1 MATPIIGSLLYPNTD
16 PLATQGSVQTT
27 DKANNPITPLSST
40 QTTANNPI
48 TPLEPIGSTQ
58 AKVTN
63 MTATPAQTRDVT
75 AVNRT
80 VDKPTETVQGQLGS
94 FLSSGSPILE
104 RAMARSDQEANKRG
118 LRNSSIA
125 IGAGQAAVIDAA
137 TPIATSDANIYNQA
151 AGQNLQY
158 QNQAASQNSQQGT
171 QINQSN
177 ATEQNR
183 SSAQNAQLSS
193 QIAQSNAENNVKMII
208 DKANNAT
215 KIAMTNLESQNKNL
229 LQTNASASDLYKQSQ
244 SAISQIIM
252 NKDLDAPA
260 KNAAIS
266 QQLKLLQSGM
276 SLIGNI
282 TGLTFNDANG
292 NKIGM
297 DKLLDFGGGGN
308 SGGGV
313 TTSGQFA
320 TAQKAVADA
329 QAALNAANNNREG
342 SRRIRA
348 ERQNITRAA
357 LTKAQS
363 EYEQVAGQQNNLTP

>member
-1 MATPIIGSLLYPNTD
+1 MLYPNTD
-16 PLATQGSVQTT
+16 PQ
-27 DKANNPITPLSST
+27 SST

-48 TPLEPIGSTQ
+48 TPLEPIGSAQ
-58 AKVTN
+58 AQVTN
-63 MTATPAQTRDVT
+63 MTATPAQTRDVN
-75 AVNRT
+75 AVTRT

-125 IGAGQAAVIDAA
+125 IGAGQAAIIDAA

-183 SSAQNAQLSS
+183 AASQNAQLSS
-193 QIAQSNAENNVKMII
+193 QVAQSNADNNVKMIMQ
-208 DKANNAT
+208 NADNDT
-215 KIAMTNLESQNKNL
+215 KMALSDMESQNKNL
-229 LQTNASASDLYKQSQ
+229 LQTNVSASELYKQSQ

-252 NKDLDAPA
+252 NRDLNAPA

-266 QQLKLLQSGM
+266 QQLKLLQNGM

-282 TGLTFNDANG
+282 SGLTFNDANG

-297 DKLLDFGGGGN
+297 DKLLDFGGGG
-308 SGGGV
+308 V
-313 TTSGQFA
+313 TTSGPFA
-320 TAQKAVADA
+320 TAQQAVTDA
-329 QAALNAANNNREG
+329 QAALDAATNNREG
-342 SRRIRA
+342 SRRIRT
-348 ERQNITRAA
+348 ERQNIAQAA
-357 LTKAQS
+357 LAKAQA
-363 EYEQVAGQQNNLTP
+363 EYDQVAGQQNNLTL